1 MPRGRGLITMHI
13 PAHNPA
19 AEEHAMTTP
28 DIPHE
33 DPRYLIDGEDN
44 FPPDLPE
51 VAYGDELEGGEDK

>member
-1 MPRGRGLITMHI
+1 
-13 PAHNPA
+13 
-19 AEEHAMTTP
+19 MTTP

-33 DPRYLIDGEDN
+33 DHRYLIDGEDN

>member
-1 MPRGRGLITMHI
+1 
-13 PAHNPA
+13 
-19 AEEHAMTTP
+19 MTTP

-33 DPRYLIDGEDN
+33 DPRYMIDGEDS